1 MHNDIFE
8 WSLIPELSKSRFF
21 FNDRIVSPP
30 LHPFA
35 SSMTLEL
42 YTTYILFSEIAKIVL
57 YFQLALFIKRCIWSD
72 SNDFVNYTACVRPP
86 PPLPP
91 LPHLLNIQSRYLI
104 IFFLELNF
112 ISLKLW
118 LYFFFKSLHHLN
130 ELKSSKQKMTK
141 LEMPFFIYSSRW
153 LIWLFM
159 TSWKFIRATTRN
171 SSKAILSY
179 RPIVKE

>member
-8 WSLIPELSKSRFF
+8 WSLIPELAKSRGFF
-21 FNDRIVSPP
+21 LNDRIVSPP

-42 YTTYILFSEIAKIVL
+42 YTTYIMILFSEIAKIVL
-57 YFQLALFIKRCIWSD
+57 YFQLALFIKRCIWSV
-72 SNDFVNYTACVRPP
+72 SVPP

-104 IFFLELNF
+104 IFFLELNS

-118 LYFFFKSLHHLN
+118 LYFFFKFLHHLN

-159 TSWKFIRATTRN
+159 TSWKFIRATTLN
-171 SSKAILSY
+171 SSKAILSF